1 MSSNPATYTPDAGLA
16 ALTAAPHLF
25 YLPDGSALE
34 IRPLKVRQIQP
45 FARAVSAVLPAVRVV
60 GGQLDLLPLVTE
72 HGQDIAQAVAVA
84 VEKAPDWVGALD
96 ADTFVRLA
104 GAVLE
109 VNADFFVRR
118 LVPTLTQQTQTLA
131 ATLATLT
138 GSA

>member
-1 MSSNPATYTPDAGLA
+1 MSNNAFTPDPTLA

-25 YLPDGSALE
+25 YLQDGSTLE

-45 FARAVSAVLPAVRVV
+45 FARAVSAVLPAVQVV
-60 GGQLDLLPLVTE
+60 GGKLDLLPLVTE
-72 HGQDIAQAVAVA
+72 HGNDLAQAVAVA
-84 VEKAPDWVGALD
+84 VERPLDWVGALD

-104 GAVLE
+104 GAVVE

-118 LVPTLTQQTQTLA
+118 LMPAVTQQTQALTALMTTLA
-131 ATLATLT
+131 